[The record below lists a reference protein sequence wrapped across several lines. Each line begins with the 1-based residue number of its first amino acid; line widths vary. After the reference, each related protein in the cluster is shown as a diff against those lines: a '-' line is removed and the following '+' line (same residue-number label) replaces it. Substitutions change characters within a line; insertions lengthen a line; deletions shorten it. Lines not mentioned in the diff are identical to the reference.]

1 MTLQELKD
9 RQAYLESIIAQTTNQ
24 VHVLHGQKGEVEHHI
39 QLELKKI
46 ADAEAAALA
55 NPDEVIVE

>member
-1 MTLQELKD
+1 MTLQELQD
-9 RQAYLESIIAQTTNQ
+9 RKAFLDATLAQTTNQ
-24 VHVLHGQKGEVEHHI
+24 LFVLQGQKGEVEHHI

-46 ADAEAAALA
+46 DDAEVAALA